1 MGGNRGKENGREE
14 RDLTYLPE
22 WRSVGRIAG

>member
-1 MGGNRGKENGREE
+1 MGSNRDKEDGREE

-22 WRSVGRIAG
+22 WRSVGRMAG